1 MRFYQS
7 RNLFFWLLICAWLS
21 LAAGQSFSG
30 WPGQAAEPL
39 LINEFVAANAAGLT
53 DEDGDYS
60 DWIELYNPGS
70 APINLS
76 GWALTDDLNDPEK
89 WPFPNLTLA
98 GNAYLLI
105 FASGKDRKSEPFLHT
120 NFKLNQ
126 NGEFLGLYNSLN
138 QRFAAGGPGPFPP
151 QVQDLAYSRDPGGA
165 GYSYLANPTPGQ
177 PNDETI
183 RWREIVAPV
192 SFSVNRGFYDS
203 PFSLELTTATPDALI
218 RYTFDGSEPTESHGF
233 SYTGPLNISKTSLV
247 RARAFKPNYLPGYL
261 DTQTYIFLD
270 DVLSQTAPPDY
281 PTDWGIAQRD
291 LWEYVKGQPVP
302 ADYDMDPKV
311 INDPR
316 YSQTIKQDL
325 KSIPTLSLVTDLQNF
340 DIYTRPRERGIAWER
355 PVSVELIDP
364 TTDEKEFQ
372 INAGLRIHGARGRE
386 EYILKHS
393 FRLFFRGEYGA
404 GRLNYPLFEDSP
416 VQQFD
421 TLILR
426 GGVNK
431 SYAGQL
437 RSTKTGFE
445 LATYTEDEW
454 LRRSQLEMSGFG
466 PRGIFVHL
474 YFNGLYW
481 GLYNIVERPDADFMA
496 SYFGGAKEDWY
507 VMNAAGPVAGPAGRF
522 ETLRQELYRINQ
534 LPDEDRYPAIRQWI
548 DVTAFAD
555 YIILNWYAGTKDWP
569 HNNWYAAMPL
579 PQGQIR
585 YFVWD
590 GEVTWVDGAAISLGD
605 GDNTVKEFFE
615 ALSQYPD
622 FRMEFADRL
631 YKHLFNDG
639 ALADANSQARWLR
652 LNQIIDRAIV
662 GESARWGD
670 ARYEQPI
677 TRDDWLK
684 ARDQVLAQMDGNG
697 ARLIALARQAGY
709 YPPLDP
715 PLFNRPGGG
724 VAPGFQISLLPP
736 EAGDPSHQ
744 EGAIYYTLD
753 GVDPRSPGSGQIAAS
768 ASHYTAPIVVTTT
781 TQLKARSLTLT
792 ASGDPIWS
800 ALNEATFTVEAGNQR
815 LRLTELMYN
824 PPGGSAYEFLTL
836 SNLGDAAADLSGSHF
851 EGIDFTFPAYADL
864 APNGCLVLVR
874 DMAAFAERYPGISAA
889 GIYSGKLSNKGEQIT
904 LKDAA
909 GQPVVSVTYDDEN
922 GWPLTPNGRGDSLVL
937 VDAAGSLDDPK
948 NWRASAQLYGT
959 PCR

>member
-1 MRFYQS
+1 
-7 RNLFFWLLICAWLS
+7 
-21 LAAGQSFSG
+21 
-30 WPGQAAEPL
+30 
-39 LINEFVAANAAGLT
+39 
-53 DEDGDYS
+53 
-60 DWIELYNPGS
+60 
-70 APINLS
+70 
-76 GWALTDDLNDPEK
+76 
-89 WPFPNLTLA
+89 
-98 GNAYLLI
+98 
-105 FASGKDRKSEPFLHT
+105 
-120 NFKLNQ
+120 
-126 NGEFLGLYNSLN
+126 
-138 QRFAAGGPGPFPP
+138 
-151 QVQDLAYSRDPGGA
+151 
-165 GYSYLANPTPGQ
+165 
-177 PNDETI
+177 
-183 RWREIVAPV
+183 
-192 SFSVNRGFYDS
+192 
-203 PFSLELTTATPDALI
+203 
-218 RYTFDGSEPTESHGF
+218 
-233 SYTGPLNISKTSLV
+233 
-247 RARAFKPNYLPGYL
+247 
-261 DTQTYIFLD
+261 
-270 DVLSQTAPPDY
+270 
-281 PTDWGIAQRD
+281 
-291 LWEYVKGQPVP
+291 
-302 ADYDMDPKV
+302 
-311 INDPR
+311 
-316 YSQTIKQDL
+316 
-325 KSIPTLSLVTDLQNF
+325 
-340 DIYTRPRERGIAWER
+340 
-355 PVSVELIDP
+355 
-364 TTDEKEFQ
+364 
-372 INAGLRIHGARGRE
+372 
-386 EYILKHS
+386 
-393 FRLFFRGEYGA
+393 
-404 GRLNYPLFEDSP
+404 
-416 VQQFD
+416 
-421 TLILR
+421 
-426 GGVNK
+426 
-431 SYAGQL
+431 
-437 RSTKTGFE
+437 
-445 LATYTEDEW
+445 
-454 LRRSQLEMSGFG
+454 
-466 PRGIFVHL
+466 
-474 YFNGLYW
+474 
-481 GLYNIVERPDADFMA
+481 
-496 SYFGGAKEDWY
+496 
-507 VMNAAGPVAGPAGRF
+507 
-522 ETLRQELYRINQ
+522 
-534 LPDEDRYPAIRQWI
+534 
-548 DVTAFAD
+548 
-555 YIILNWYAGTKDWP
+555 
-569 HNNWYAAMPL
+569 
-579 PQGQIR
+579 
-585 YFVWD
+585 
-590 GEVTWVDGAAISLGD
+590 
-605 GDNTVKEFFE
+605 
-615 ALSQYPD
+615 
-622 FRMEFADRL
+622 MEFADRL

-851 EGIDFTFPAYADL
+851 EGIDLTFPAYADL